1 MSPQPEC
8 PVEPRSNRLPGRRN
22 DLPDGV
28 FDAVGNESFRQR
40 RHGFGCPGRDAL
52 RTSAARKHCI
62 ASDVHRGS
70 VGAGPEPRPADIA
83 VGRRLINDVSALA
96 AGMASQIPLS

>member
-1 MSPQPEC
+1 MSPQAEC

-40 RHGFGCPGRDAL
+40 RHGFGGPGRDA
-52 RTSAARKHCI
+52 RPVI
-62 ASDVHRGS
+62 AGEGLVRLSDKL
-70 VGAGPEPRPADIA
+70 A
-83 VGRRLINDVSALA
+83 VTIG
-96 AGMASQIPLS
+96 